1 MGAKARKLREHAAN
15 ATDKGALTKASTL
28 GTGSQHLNSFSTP
41 FFFSK
46 FWSSCK
52 PFKLLLIGKFPILWS
67 GDLDRN
73 VFI

>member
-41 FFFSK
+41 ATIILKKSFFF
-46 FWSSCK
+46 
-52 PFKLLLIGKFPILWS
+52 LIF
-67 GDLDRN
+67 
-73 VFI
+73 VFLVNPSNYY